1 MTLFN
6 ASVAFIVYPLFVSNT
21 IMLYATGTLLSA
33 GLYIFQRSIKERD

>member
-21 IMLYATGTLLSA
+21 IVMYAAGTLLGA
-33 GLYIFQRSIKERD
+33 GLYIFQRAIEEKV